1 MRLKT
6 LFMVVMV
13 FCFGLGISVPAASA
27 DKSMQVLKL
36 DEKIKIDGI
45 LNELTWQ
52 QPGRSDFVQSDP
64 FDGGEPSEI
73 TTVWLAYDQG
83 ALYLAARLDDSQA
96 GQIIA
101 PLARRDALVDYHER
115 LVDSDWF
122 EFSVDPYLDR
132 LTGFH
137 FAVNPAGSIADAT
150 LSNDTWQ
157 DYSWDGVWESAA
169 RIDERGWSVEIRIPF
184 EQLRFAGKKEHV
196 WGVNFRRTIWRRNE
210 KDNFVWIAKEDRG
223 YVSRFA
229 LLQGLR
235 NINLKM
241 SAELVPYALG
251 QAEFSPAEAGNPFA
265 DGAKFLASAG
275 LDVKLKLKSNLIF
288 DATINPDFG
297 QVEVDPAV
305 VNLSAYETFFEE
317 KRPFFIE
324 GANIFSFGQGG
335 ATNYM
340 NLNFNEP
347 NFFYS
352 RRIGRSP
359 QGEAVHQGYEDYP
372 DWTSILGAAKL
383 SGKIGSGWNIG
394 LLSAVTARE
403 YAKVD
408 DGGLRFHDE
417 VEPLS
422 NYSVLRAR
430 KEFNQGRQGIG
441 VLATSMLRDLRSDNL
456 KDVLNRNALALALD
470 GWSFLDKNKTWVL
483 TGWMGTT
490 RVEGSQED
498 ILNLQESSRHYFQR
512 PDASHLNYDPLA
524 TSLSGWAG
532 KFTLNKEKGNLVV
545 NAALAAVSPGFDS
558 SDVGFMAMGDNV
570 YGHAVVGYQQFQPGK
585 IFRNWSV
592 LMAKSLNYDFGGNRL
607 GDGYYLFTEAQLL
620 NYWSLE
626 SMVAYTPPTWL
637 NDLTRGGPLMLHP
650 ATSSANLEISSDNR
664 RPLVLFAFAQHNR
677 SASGG
682 YNWTSELSLQWKPS
696 SNINLSIGP
705 EYFYR
710 YSLGEW
716 IDTFDDPLYPATFGK
731 RYVFST
737 INLRTLSLDLR
748 LNWTFTPR
756 LSLQLYLQPY
766 LAVGTYWGFKELARP
781 RTFTFNEY
789 GPGGSD
795 VVLVDG
801 AYTVDPDGSGPA
813 PAITFDNP
821 DFNYKSLRGTAV
833 LRWEYRPGSTLFLV
847 WTQNRSDESH
857 PGDFALGR
865 DLNDLFGAAGDNIF
879 LLKFTYRFQL

>member
-1 MRLKT
+1 MNLKKA
-6 LFMVVMV
+6 LILIMLS
-13 FCFGLGISVPAASA
+13 CFALTAFAQMAPEAKNIE
-27 DKSMQVLKL
+27 VLKVS
-36 DEKIKIDGI
+36 EKIKIDGI
-45 LNELTWQ
+45 LNESTWQ
-52 QPGRSDFVQSDP
+52 QPGRSDFTQSDP
-64 FDGGEPSEI
+64 LDGGEPSEK

-96 GQIIA
+96 RQIIA
-101 PLARRDALVDYHER
+101 PLARRDALVDYHGGLR
-115 LVDSDWF
+115 DSDWL

-150 LSNDTWQ
+150 LSNDTWT
-157 DYSWDGVWESAA
+157 DYSWDGVWEYSA
-169 RIDERGWSVEIRIPF
+169 RMDERGWSVEIRIPF
-184 EQLRFAGKKEHV
+184 EQLRFAAKKEHA
-196 WGVNFRRTIWRRNE
+196 WGINFRRTIWRKNE
-210 KDNFVWIAKEDRG
+210 KDSFVWIAKEDKG

-235 NINLKM
+235 DIRLKM
-241 SAELVPYALG
+241 SAEFIPYTVG
-251 QAEFSPAEAGNPFA
+251 QAEFSPTEAGNPFA
-265 DGAKFLASAG
+265 SGEKFLASAG
-275 LDVKLKLKSNLIF
+275 MDIKLKLKSNLIF
-288 DATINPDFG
+288 DASINPDFG

-305 VNLSAYETFFEE
+305 VNLTAYETFFEE

-324 GANIFSFGQGG
+324 GSNIFSFGQGG

-347 NFFYS
+347 SFFYS
-352 RRIGRSP
+352 RRIGRAP
-359 QGEAVHQGYEDYP
+359 QGDAVHQGYEDYP
-372 DWTSILGAAKL
+372 ASTTILGAAKI
-383 SGKIGSGWNIG
+383 SGKIGSGWNVG
-394 LLSAVTARE
+394 LLSALTARE
-403 YAKVD
+403 YANVD
-408 DGGLRFHDE
+408 NAGLRFHDE

-430 KEFNQGRQGIG
+430 KEFNQGRQGVG
-441 VLATSMLRDLRSDNL
+441 VLATSMLRDLRTDNL
-456 KDVLNRNALALALD
+456 KDILNRNALALAMD

-483 TGWMGTT
+483 TGWLGTT
-490 RVEGSQED
+490 RVQGSKED
-498 ILNLQESSRHYFQR
+498 ILGLQESAPHYFQR
-512 PDASHLNYDPLA
+512 PDAGHLNYDPQA
-524 TSLSGWAG
+524 TSMSGWAG

-570 YGHAVVGYQQFQPGK
+570 YGHALVGYQQFQPGK
-585 IFRNWSV
+585 IFRDWSV
-592 LMAKSLNYDFGGNRL
+592 CIAKSMNYDFGGNRL
-607 GDGYYLFTEAQLL
+607 GDGYYLFAEAQLL

-626 SMVAYTPPTWL
+626 SMVAYQAKSWL
-637 NDLTRGGPLMLHP
+637 NDLTRGGPLMFHP
-650 ATSSANLEISSDNR
+650 AVRSVNFEISSDNR

-696 SNINLSIGP
+696 ANINLSMGP
-705 EYFYR
+705 EYFLR

-716 IDTFDDPLYPATFGK
+716 IETFDDALFSATFGK

-737 INLRTLSLDLR
+737 INLRTLSLNLR

-756 LSLQLYLQPY
+756 LSLQLYMQPY
-766 LAVGTYWGFKELARP
+766 LAVGKYQKFKELARP

-789 GPGGSD
+789 GQGDSLISQNDGG
-795 VVLVDG
+795 
-801 AYTVDPDGSGPA
+801 YTVDPDGAGPA
-813 PAITFDNP
+813 APFTFDNP

-857 PGDFALGR
+857 PGDFSLGR
-865 DLNDLFGAAGDNIF
+865 DLLDLFGNAGDNIF